1 MSETKEQKAPQRFIK
16 PSQAILYGVGCGI
29 GGSIFVL
36 LGTGIDIAGLG
47 VLLSL
52 FFGGILIFFTAL
64 NYAELSTS
72 LPLAGGA
79 YNFSKEGLGGFLAFI
94 IGFFLWIAN
103 ISACSFSALTFAA
116 VFREIFNQFGISLHP
131 FFTVSIAIIVIL
143 FTSLVFF
150 RTQKIAIRILILFTV
165 VLIVLFGIF
174 VFSGLVIAPLIASI
188 NFSILFQPIG
198 ILPVITALPLLF
210 IMFTPIISNLSYLNS
225 DVKNP
230 SRNIPRINILA
241 ITISLIIYLSITF
254 VVLVNIGNPPPKI
267 GETPVLLADVLG
279 NILGPFGF
287 YLMAAAAFI
296 STMIAINAGLGSGV
310 SVITALARDRYIPE
324 TIQKL
329 KERTQMPV
337 VALSLTTLISVVFTY
352 FASIGLAAETTTFIY
367 FFGLAFINYAAVKLR
382 RKRKELDRPFKAPF
396 FPILPFILGGCFLVL
411 ALFFFSPQAVL
422 LGLIILSIGIGYFLI
437 TISDRASKSLTLAGI
452 KAFLTVIMGFFI
464 WSTNNLT
471 VVNIELII
479 VNRILTIITVVI
491 LATVIFDIFPLREL
505 VYFFVR
511 KIDKEKVV
519 ISIGTGQIIEL
530 GKKRAKFIHS
540 MNYFLALIQIASAF
554 CLFWIGFLIINSEL
568 NINELIIN
576 TAIILPNT
584 INYLYSSIMIIL
596 AIILILSGT
605 LLWITNREL
614 KSIGI

>member
-1 MSETKEQKAPQRFIK
+1 LNETKKQKVPQRTLK
-16 PSQAILYGVGCGI
+16 ASQAIMYGIGCGI

-36 LGTGIDIAGLG
+36 LGTGIDIADSG

-52 FFGGILIFFTAL
+52 FLGGILIFFTAL

-79 YNFSKEGLGGFLAFI
+79 YNFSKEGLGGFLAYM
-94 IGFFLWIAN
+94 IGFFLWLAN
-103 ISACSFSALTFAA
+103 ISASSFSALTFSA
-116 VFREIFNQFGISLHP
+116 VFGEIFNRFGLNVNP
-131 FFTVSIAIIVIL
+131 FIMVSIAIVVIL

-150 RTQKIAIRILILFTV
+150 RTQKIAIGILIIFTGILIALFA
-165 VLIVLFGIF
+165 IF
-174 VFSGLVIAPLIASI
+174 VFSGLFIAPITASI
-188 NFSILFQPIG
+188 DFSVLLRPIK
-198 ILPVITALPLLF
+198 ILPVISAVPLLF
-210 IMFTPIISNLSYLNS
+210 ILFTPIISNLSYLNS
-225 DVKNP
+225 QVRNP
-230 SRNIPRINILA
+230 SRDIPRINILA

-254 VVLVNIGNPPPKI
+254 VVLINIGNPPPHI

-324 TIQKL
+324 QIQKV
-329 KERTQMPV
+329 KKKTQMPV
-337 VALSLTTLISVVFTY
+337 LALFLTTLISVIFTY

-367 FFGLAFINYAAVKLR
+367 FFGLALINYAAVKLR

-396 FPILPFILGGCFLVL
+396 FPILPFILGGTFLVF

-422 LGLIILSIGIGYFLI
+422 LGLIILSIGIGYYLI

-452 KAFLTVIMGFFI
+452 KAFLALIMVFFI
-464 WSTNNLT
+464 WFINNLT
-471 VVNIELII
+471 TTSIAVII
-479 VNRILTIITVVI
+479 INRILTVIIVI
-491 LATVIFDIFPLREL
+491 TLATAIFDIVPLREL

-519 ISIGTGQIIEL
+519 INIGTGQIIEL
-530 GKKRAKFIHS
+530 GKKRAKFIHYL
-540 MNYFLALIQIASAF
+540 NYFLALIQIASAL
-554 CLFWIGFLIINSEL
+554 CLIWVAYLIINSEV
-568 NINELIIN
+568 NINELIFN
-576 TAIILPNT
+576 TTIIPSNT
-584 INYLYSSIMIIL
+584 INYLYSSLMIIL
-596 AIILILSGT
+596 GIVLILSGS

-614 KSIGI
+614 KSIGM

>member
-1 MSETKEQKAPQRFIK
+1 MNESKEQKTPQRFIK

-79 YNFSKEGLGGFLAFI
+79 YNFSKEGLGGFLAYI

-103 ISACSFSALTFAA
+103 ISASSFSALTFAA
-116 VFREIFNQFGISLHP
+116 VFREIFIQYGISLHP

-174 VFSGLVIAPLIASI
+174 VFSGLVIAPITASI
-188 NFSILFQPIG
+188 NYSILFQPIE
-198 ILPVITALPLLF
+198 ILPVISALPLLF

-254 VVLVNIGNPPPKI
+254 VVLINIGNPPPKI

-296 STMIAINAGLGSGV
+296 STMIAINAGLGSGI
-310 SVITALARDRYIPE
+310 SVIAALARDRYIPE
-324 TIQKL
+324 TIQKV

-337 VALSLTTLISVVFTY
+337 VALSLTTFISVVFTF

-396 FPILPFILGGCFLVL
+396 FPILPFILSGSFLVL

-422 LGLIILSIGIGYFLI
+422 LGLIILSIGVGYFLI

-452 KAFLTVIMGFFI
+452 KTFLTLIVGFFI
-464 WSTNNLT
+464 WLINNLT
-471 VVNIELII
+471 DVNIELVII
-479 VNRILTIITVVI
+479 DRILTIIIVVT
-491 LATVIFDIFPLREL
+491 LATAIFDIIPLREF
-505 VYFFVR
+505 VYFFVK

-530 GKKRAKFIHS
+530 GKKRAKFIHY
-540 MNYFLALIQIASAF
+540 MNYFLSLIQIISALIF
-554 CLFWIGFLIINSEL
+554 IWIGFLIINDEL
-568 NINELIIN
+568 NIGEVIIN
-576 TAIILPNT
+576 STVILPNT
-584 INYLYSSIMIIL
+584 INYLLSSIMIIL
-596 AIILILSGT
+596 GIVLILSGS

>member
-1 MSETKEQKAPQRFIK
+1 LNETKEQKVQQRSLSL
-16 PSQAILYGVGCGI
+16 SQAILYGVGCGI

-36 LGTGIDIAGLG
+36 LGTGIDIADSG
-47 VLLSL
+47 VLFSL
-52 FFGGILIFFTAL
+52 LFGGVLIFFTAL

-94 IGFFLWIAN
+94 IGFFLWIGN

-116 VFREIFNQFGISLHP
+116 VFGEIFNLFGLNIHP
-131 FFTVSIAIIVIL
+131 FITVSIAIIAIL

-150 RTQKIAIRILILFTV
+150 RTQKIAIRVLILFTV
-165 VLIVLFGIF
+165 VLIILFGVF
-174 VFSGLVIAPLIASI
+174 VFSGLIIAPITATVDYTVLLRPIQLI
-188 NFSILFQPIG
+188 
-198 ILPVITALPLLF
+198 PVITALPLLF
-210 IMFTPIISNLSYLNS
+210 ILFTPIISNLSYLNS
-225 DVKNP
+225 EVKNP
-230 SRNIPRINILA
+230 SKNIPRINILA

-254 VVLVNIGNPPPKI
+254 VVLVNIGNPPPLI
-267 GETPVLLADVLG
+267 GETPVLLAVVLG

-324 TIQKL
+324 TIQKI
-329 KERTQMPV
+329 KKTTQMPV
-337 VALSLTTLISVVFTY
+337 LALSLTTLISVVFTY

-382 RKRKELDRPFKAPF
+382 RTRKELDRPFKAPF
-396 FPILPFILGGCFLVL
+396 FPILPFILSGSFVVL
-411 ALFFFSPQAVL
+411 AIFFFSPQAVL
-422 LGLIILSIGIGYFLI
+422 LGLIIVSIGVGYFLI
-437 TISDRASKSLTLAGI
+437 SISDRASKSLTLAGI
-452 KAFLTVIMGFFI
+452 KTFLALIMGFFI
-464 WSTNNLT
+464 WMINNLT
-471 VVNIELII
+471 DINIEFVII
-479 VNRILTIITVVI
+479 NRILTVITVVT
-491 LATVIFDIFPLREL
+491 LATAIFDIIPLREF
-505 VYFFVR
+505 VYFFVK

-530 GKKRAKFIHS
+530 GKKRAKFIHY
-540 MNYFLALIQIASAF
+540 MNYFLSLIQIVSAVI
-554 CLFWIGFLIINSEL
+554 LIWIGYLNINSEL
-568 NINELIIN
+568 NIGEVIIN
-576 TAIILPNT
+576 STVILPNT
-584 INYLYSSIMIIL
+584 INYIYSSIMIIL
-596 AIILILSGT
+596 GIVLILSGT

>member
-1 MSETKEQKAPQRFIK
+1 LNETKEHKVKQRSLSL
-16 PSQAILYGVGCGI
+16 SQAILYGVGCGI

-36 LGTGIDIAGLG
+36 LGTGIDIADSG
-47 VLLSL
+47 VLFSL
-52 FFGGILIFFTAL
+52 LFGGVLIFFTAL

-94 IGFFLWIAN
+94 IGFFLWIGN
-103 ISACSFSALTFAA
+103 ISACSFSALTFSA
-116 VFREIFNQFGISLHP
+116 VFGEIFNLFGVNINP
-131 FFTVSIAIIVIL
+131 FIMVSIAIIAIL

-150 RTQKIAIRILILFTV
+150 RTQKIAIRVLILFTV
-165 VLIVLFGIF
+165 VLIILFGIF
-174 VFSGLVIAPLIASI
+174 VFSGLLIAPITASVDY
-188 NFSILFQPIG
+188 SVLLRPIQ
-198 ILPVITALPLLF
+198 IIPVISALPLLF
-210 IMFTPIISNLSYLNS
+210 ILFTPIISNLSYLNS
-225 DVKNP
+225 EVKNP

-254 VVLVNIGNPPPKI
+254 VVLVNIGNPPPHI

-324 TIQKL
+324 TIQKI
-329 KERTQMPV
+329 KKTTQMPV
-337 VALSLTTLISVVFTY
+337 LALSLTTLISVVFTY

-382 RKRKELDRPFKAPF
+382 RTRKELDRPFKAPF
-396 FPILPFILGGCFLVL
+396 FPILPFILSGSFVVL

-437 TISDRASKSLTLAGI
+437 SISDRASKSLTLAGI
-452 KAFLTVIMGFFI
+452 KTFLALIMSFFI
-464 WSTNNLT
+464 WLINNLT
-471 VVNIELII
+471 EVNITLVII
-479 VNRILTIITVVI
+479 NRILTVITVI
-491 LATVIFDIFPLREL
+491 TFATAIFDIIPLREL
-505 VYFFVR
+505 VYFFVK

-530 GKKRAKFIHS
+530 GKKRAKFIHY
-540 MNYFLALIQIASAF
+540 MNYFLSLIQITSAII
-554 CLFWIGFLIINSEL
+554 LLWIGYLNIDNELSIGEVIINS
-568 NINELIIN
+568 
-576 TAIILPNT
+576 TVILPNT
-584 INYLYSSIMIIL
+584 INYIYSSIMIIL
-596 AIILILSGT
+596 GIVLVLSGT